1 MTCDSFRQLCT
12 WAIRNVLPHPPPFR
26 QYSTVSHTET
36 YNRRTQYDEST
47 CWANVLLL
55 LRPSSATIGKVSL
68 SSSARWW
75 IVRWTRRARNSSRQ
89 RRRRTCIAKLDSRVR
104 NCTRTTC
111 QNQHTGEASW
121 SRLSDSKTMA
131 VGGFCFMSV
140 STGKCLQWSMPWINK
155 CFSYT
160 RNEWTIVNVGFLNEL
175 HNYTRGK

>member
-26 QYSTVSHTET
+26 QNSTVSHTET

-89 RRRRTCIAKLDSRVR
+89 RRRRTRIAKLDSRVQCVIAHEPLAKINTQER
-104 NCTRTTC
+104 RHEVVYLTPRRWRWVDFVLCPYRRENVYNDR
-111 QNQHTGEASW
+111 
-121 SRLSDSKTMA
+121 
-131 VGGFCFMSV
+131 
-140 STGKCLQWSMPWINK
+140 CL
-155 CFSYT
+155 
-160 RNEWTIVNVGFLNEL
+160 G
-175 HNYTRGK
+175 